1 MSSVTSTSAR
11 AALRRLLE
19 SEPSDQRVRDRAQ
32 LLVALDTAVSRG
44 EARRQIEL
52 GRKLAATA
60 KAIQEAEAEQR
71 AALDAALD
79 RAANARHG
87 EERVQRLV
95 EAFATGALIQVVA
108 EDDFGDPETV
118 DRAIEVKHTIAAALD
133 AIGGGRRQALAA
145 LLDSPFAGVRASAA
159 AHLLNAGMMRER
171 VVPLLQEIEKD
182 VWGSAGWTA
191 FWALAPD
198 DHGPWLSP
206 DLLDA

>member
-52 GRKLAATA
+52 GRRLAATA

-79 RAANARHG
+79 RAASARHG

-95 EAFATGALIQVVA
+95 EAFTTGALIQVVA
-108 EDDFGDPETV
+108 EDDFGDQETV
-118 DRAIEVKHTIAAALD
+118 DRAIEMKHTIAAALD
-133 AIGGGRRQALAA
+133 AIGRGQRQALAA
-145 LLDSPFAGVRASAA
+145 LLDSPFAGVRASAG
-159 AHLLNAGMMRER
+159 AHLLNAGIMRER

-198 DHGPWLSP
+198 DHGPWLGA
-206 DLLDA
+206 D